1 MDKKETPVIYFSVGG
16 SNSFHKLELSKS
28 LLRFAEFDF
37 TYFWEQCIETGRNAR
52 KTGRISRNL
61 EAIALGSAAKCHPY
75 VEACL
80 GTEFDGLVTDCIIA
94 YICHSEGI
102 GPEEL
107 WGRCISPKSLYEKEI
122 FGRISEYKTGRAINQ
137 WINIVRMQ
145 EYARSKMK
153 FIYETDSNIML
164 PPCDYRARR
173 EYFDLAFAVAANETG
188 CDMRQMP
195 SVKKFSPSS
204 LPDCVFMMGRVSK
217 AIYKRLSE
225 VLADAPTVRE
235 KNLNDHNRDS
245 TALDAFSYVK
255 DMPRPETIDMNLAM
269 ENITAL
275 PETVYMPDSFK
286 AVIDLEF
293 TCMYEEGIYLSK
305 CPRCGRFFR
314 RDPEEK
320 SPYCSRINSSG
331 MTCAE
336 QVEEELGIASMK
348 HPRTGSKEVS
358 EVAGE
363 ERAEMISEGSTDIEE
378 RVTAVGDKKENEQG
392 GATGSDGEDTAN
404 TASTEKGGET
414 ADDEAARR
422 PVSSGREMP
431 KELEKRCQKVYNLL
445 YKRIGKIMSE
455 EEFKEWSKYLSD
467 FKRDFRSGDAETEQ
481 IEDFLTYWETAVKKL
496 SRRSGKSRAE
506 KSEQFQQFREVLRRE
521 DITGV
526 DIDEEGRLTE
536 IDPAV
541 RNVLKAAAFY
551 GSVSNVSSVSNVQ
564 GDEGAPTVNNR
575 ASRIMAEK
583 NAPRGQDISE
593 DEPGGLSDMFDE
605 AVAEAEGRAIGNAD
619 RAAGSEISPAGTE
632 NLPEERVLKPFNPPK
647 YNTVLE
653 AMMDGKYK
661 SDELLGSDNEEDIS
675 EIRVNGK
682 KVRLPDW
689 ERIPR
694 E

>member
-1 MDKKETPVIYFSVGG
+1 MDKKEIPVIYFSVQG
-16 SNSFHKLELSKS
+16 SNSFHKLEVSRS

-37 TYFWEQCIETGRNAR
+37 TYFWEQCIEAGRNAR
-52 KTGRISRNL
+52 KTGRLSQNL
-61 EAIALGSAAKCHPY
+61 EAIALGAAAKCHPY
-75 VEACL
+75 VEACQ

-107 WGRCISPKSLYEKEI
+107 WGRCISPKSLYEREI
-122 FGRISEYKTGRAINQ
+122 FNRISAYKTGRAINQ

-153 FIYETDSNIML
+153 FIYETESNIML

-188 CDMRQMP
+188 CDMRKMP
-195 SVKKFSPSS
+195 SVKKYSPSS

-225 VLADAPTVRE
+225 VLADAPLSKD

-255 DMPRPETIDMNLAM
+255 DMPRPENIDMNLAM
-269 ENITAL
+269 ENISAL
-275 PETVYMPDSFK
+275 PETVYLPDSFK

-293 TCMYEEGIYLSK
+293 TGMYEEGIYLSK

-314 RDPEEK
+314 RDPDEK

-348 HPRTGSKEVS
+348 HPRAFGK
-358 EVAGE
+358 
-363 ERAEMISEGSTDIEE
+363 
-378 RVTAVGDKKENEQG
+378 VGNAD
-392 GATGSDGEDTAN
+392 DTAGAEK
-404 TASTEKGGET
+404 ASENLPEAPET
-414 ADDEAARR
+414 AAAKNADDTNGREADIKETPENVRKTA
-422 PVSSGREMP
+422 PETDKPAKEADIAAAGGSREMP
-431 KELEKRCQKVYNLL
+431 KEIEKRCQKVYNLL

-455 EEFKEWSKYLSD
+455 EEFREWSKFLSD
-467 FKRDFRSGDAETEQ
+467 LKRDFRSGDAELPQ
-481 IEDFLTYWETAVKKL
+481 VEDFLMYWEAAVKKN
-496 SRRSGKSRAE
+496 SRRSGKRHTSSARMPERAE
-506 KSEQFQQFREVLRRE
+506 DSRSESAAAHENRSADL
-521 DITGV
+521 
-526 DIDEEGRLTE
+526 
-536 IDPAV
+536 DPAV
-541 RNVLKAAAFY
+541 RNVIKAAAWY
-551 GSVSNVSSVSNVQ
+551 GSVNN
-564 GDEGAPTVNNR
+564 DEAAYKPD
-575 ASRIMAEK
+575 

-593 DEPGGLSDMFDE
+593 DEPVQLEIEGLSDMFEE
-605 AVAEAEGRAIGNAD
+605 AK
-619 RAAGSEISPAGTE
+619 RAADERAERGIADGGLSGSEISPAGTE
-632 NLPEERVLKPFNPPK
+632 NAPEERILKPFNPPK

-661 SDELLGSDNEEDIS
+661 SDELLGSYNDEENSDIL
-675 EIRVNGK
+675 VGGK

-689 ERIPR
+689 ERLPK

>member
-16 SNSFHKLELSKS
+16 SNSFHKLELSRS

-52 KTGRISRNL
+52 KTGRISQNL

-107 WGRCISPKSLYEKEI
+107 WGRCISPKSLYEREI
-122 FGRISEYKTGRAINQ
+122 FNRISEYKTGRAINQ

-153 FIYETDSNIML
+153 FIYETESNIML

-195 SVKKFSPSS
+195 SVKKYSPSS

-225 VLADAPTVRE
+225 VLADAPVIRD

-275 PETVYMPDSFK
+275 PETVYLPDSFK

-320 SPYCSRINSSG
+320 SPYCNRINSSG

-348 HPRTGSKEVS
+348 HPRVTGKAVS
-358 EVAGE
+358 AE
-363 ERAEMISEGSTDIEE
+363 EKASEAEALTEETRDIEE

-392 GATGSDGEDTAN
+392 KGADGTDNAN
-404 TASTEKGGET
+404 AVAANAAAEKAEEPSEKKVDSET
-414 ADDEAARR
+414 ARK
-422 PVSSGREMP
+422 PVQTGREMP
-431 KELEKRCQKVYNLL
+431 KEIEKRCQKVYNLL
-445 YKRIGKIMSE
+445 
-455 EEFKEWSKYLSD
+455 
-467 FKRDFRSGDAETEQ
+467 
-481 IEDFLTYWETAVKKL
+481 
-496 SRRSGKSRAE
+496 
-506 KSEQFQQFREVLRRE
+506 
-521 DITGV
+521 
-526 DIDEEGRLTE
+526 
-536 IDPAV
+536 
-541 RNVLKAAAFY
+541 
-551 GSVSNVSSVSNVQ
+551 
-564 GDEGAPTVNNR
+564 
-575 ASRIMAEK
+575 
-583 NAPRGQDISE
+583 
-593 DEPGGLSDMFDE
+593 
-605 AVAEAEGRAIGNAD
+605 
-619 RAAGSEISPAGTE
+619 
-632 NLPEERVLKPFNPPK
+632 
-647 YNTVLE
+647 
-653 AMMDGKYK
+653 
-661 SDELLGSDNEEDIS
+661 
-675 EIRVNGK
+675 
-682 KVRLPDW
+682 
-689 ERIPR
+689 
-694 E
+694 